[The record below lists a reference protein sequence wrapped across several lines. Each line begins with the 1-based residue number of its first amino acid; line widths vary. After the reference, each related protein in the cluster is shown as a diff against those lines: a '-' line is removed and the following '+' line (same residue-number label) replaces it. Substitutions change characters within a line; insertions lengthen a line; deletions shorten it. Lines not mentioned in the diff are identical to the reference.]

1 MNIVRA
7 NEGSEYMAA
16 GHFGGVF
23 ISKQNDSV
31 PGNTHLTV
39 NLSHFQPGGGCEYA
53 EFPEDWGVNMCYYVV
68 EGQLTFTVKSGE
80 EFTLTKGDCVLWT
93 PGDGRS
99 FVNKG
104 DTVTDLLVVIAK

>member
-1 MNIVRA
+1 
-7 NEGSEYMAA
+7 
-16 GHFGGVF
+16 
-23 ISKQNDSV
+23 
-31 PGNTHLTV
+31 
-39 NLSHFQPGGGCEYA
+39 
-53 EFPEDWGVNMCYYVV
+53 MCYYVV